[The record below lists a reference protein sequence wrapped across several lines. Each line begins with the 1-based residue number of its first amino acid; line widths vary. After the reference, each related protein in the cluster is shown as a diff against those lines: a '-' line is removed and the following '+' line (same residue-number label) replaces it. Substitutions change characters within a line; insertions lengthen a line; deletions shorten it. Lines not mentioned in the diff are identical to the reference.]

1 MQWLQVRISAGRA
14 LKERQCTLEGQA
26 WHVNVQGSLHWKE
39 VYKVEEW
46 TSVQAECVKF
56 LGLVKNRPLCSV
68 IGDHVT
74 CVAWRIL
81 RDERNARE

>member
-1 MQWLQVRISAGRA
+1 MENGTNTSKFPNCIS
-14 LKERQCTLEGQA
+14 
-26 WHVNVQGSLHWKE
+26 
-39 VYKVEEW
+39 
-46 TSVQAECVKF
+46 CVLRSGDTEIK

-81 RDERNARE
+81 GDERNARE